1 MTVTDYEGATATL
14 TAAAGG
20 SLPVVEMLAN
30 TGADLNATNL
40 YGDSPL
46 DAAMENKHDDV
57 AAVLKARGA
66 TQIHGTPEQRKA
78 ASDAIVRRGI
88 EREPSR

>member
-20 SLPVVEMLAN
+20 SLPVVEMLASR
-30 TGADLNATNL
+30 GADLNATNL

-46 DAAMENKHDDV
+46 EAAMENKHADV
-57 AAVLKARGA
+57 AAFLKARGA
-66 TQIHGTPEQRKA
+66 TQIHGTPEQREA
-78 ASDAIVRRGI
+78 ASDASVRRGI
-88 EREPSR
+88 EREHSR